1 MKVHKTLRIFGYIL
15 VYSTPIPLAFLA
27 WILYFVYSHSGE
39 YTLMSLS
46 LNDFFEAKLPSFRN
60 WIFSVLKPI
69 DFVLEW
75 VWQFPAAVLIALR
88 LTFNTFLGI
97 WLLKTFK

>member
-1 MKVHKTLRIFGYIL
+1 MKMHKTLKILGYIL

-27 WILYFVYSHSGE
+27 WILYFAYSHSGE

-75 VWQFPAAVLIALR
+75 VWQFPAVLLVAIR
-88 LTFNTFLGI
+88 LIGNTLVGI